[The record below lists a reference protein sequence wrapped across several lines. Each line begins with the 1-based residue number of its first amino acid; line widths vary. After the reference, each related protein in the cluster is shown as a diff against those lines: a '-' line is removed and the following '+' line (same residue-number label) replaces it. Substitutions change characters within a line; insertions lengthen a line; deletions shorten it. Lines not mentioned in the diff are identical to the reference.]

1 MNALVIGGSAG
12 AFAAL
17 EAILSRLAPDC
28 AVPIIVV
35 QHLHA
40 DDDGLFAE
48 HLGRTSALP
57 VVEAEDKT
65 PLMPGRVHVAPA
77 GYHLL
82 VEDAATLALSV
93 DPPVNWSRP
102 AIDVLFES
110 AARVWGAD
118 LVAVLLSGANADG
131 TAGLSAVKAAGG
143 HMMRGG
149 AFKPRTSPYA
159 FQGLGEE
166 GLKMLAAARDETG
179 LPIVTE
185 VMDPRDLELVAD
197 YADVLQVGARNTQNF
212 LLLAEL
218 GRLGRPVLLKRG
230 ASTTI
235 EELLMSAEYM
245 VKEGNR
251 DVILCER
258 GIRTFETATRN
269 TFDVSAVPVI
279 KLASHLPVVVDPSH
293 SAGRLDLVPALSL
306 AGVAAGADGVLVETH
321 PNPEYA
327 LCDGPQS
334 LPTAGFAEY
343 AGHVLDLAR
352 YMGKSVA

>member
-1 MNALVIGGSAG
+1 MMVIMQESATEAEVGRVVARVEEIGASAHVSAGERVTVIGVIGDREEITQLP
-12 AFAAL
+12 L
-17 EAILSRLAPDC
+17 EVMPGVDRVVAILKPFKLVSREFHP
-28 AVPIIVV
+28 
-35 QHLHA
+35 A
-40 DDDGLFAE
+40 D
-48 HLGRTSALP
+48 
-57 VVEAEDKT
+57 
-65 PLMPGRVHVAPA
+65 
-77 GYHLL
+77 
-82 VEDAATLALSV
+82 SV
-93 DPPVNWSRP
+93 
-102 AIDVLFES
+102 IDVRGVKIGGGHFCLIAGPCSVETPGQVL
-110 AARVWGAD
+110 AAAE
-118 LVAVLLSGANADG
+118 
-131 TAGLSAVKAAGG
+131 AVKAGGG

-166 GLKMLAAARDETG
+166 GLKMLAEARDATG

-185 VMDPRDLELVAD
+185 VMDPRDLEVVCS

-218 GRLGRPVLLKRG
+218 GKVSKPVLLKRG
-230 ASTTI
+230 PSTTI
-235 EELLMSAEYM
+235 EELLMAAEYI

-279 KLASHLPVVVDPSH
+279 KIASHLPVVVDPSH
-293 SAGRLDLVPALSL
+293 SAGRLDLVLPLSL

-321 PNPEYA
+321 PNPEHA

-334 LPTAGFAEY
+334 LPTAAFGEY
-343 AGHVLDLAR
+343 AGRVLELAR
-352 YMGKSVA
+352 WAGKTTG

>member
-1 MNALVIGGSAG
+1 MMVVMLEGATAEQIAHVTQRIEEVGASAYVSQGERVTVIGVIGDREEIT
-12 AFAAL
+12 AL
-17 EAILSRLAPDC
+17 PLEIMPGVDRVVAILKPYKLVSREFQEHDTVVNVRGVKIGGGHFAIIAGPCSVETPEQVLA
-28 AVPIIVV
+28 
-35 QHLHA
+35 
-40 DDDGLFAE
+40 
-48 HLGRTSALP
+48 
-57 VVEAEDKT
+57 
-65 PLMPGRVHVAPA
+65 
-77 GYHLL
+77 
-82 VEDAATLALSV
+82 
-93 DPPVNWSRP
+93 
-102 AIDVLFES
+102 
-110 AARVWGAD
+110 AAR
-118 LVAVLLSGANADG
+118 
-131 TAGLSAVKAAGG
+131 AVKAAGG

-185 VMDPRDLELVAD
+185 VMDPRDLDVVCE

-218 GRLGRPVLLKRG
+218 GKLGRPVLLKRG
-230 ASTTI
+230 AATTI

-279 KLASHLPVVVDPSH
+279 KLASHLPIVVDPSH
-293 SAGRLDLVPALSL
+293 SAGRLDLVAALSL

-321 PNPEYA
+321 PNPEHA

-334 LPTAGFAEY
+334 LPTAVFGEY
-343 AGHVLDLAR
+343 AERVLALATW
-352 YMGKSVA
+352 MGKTV

>member
-1 MNALVIGGSAG
+1 MMVIMHETATAAEVAHVVARVEEIGARAHISTGERVTIIGVIGDREEITQLP
-12 AFAAL
+12 L
-17 EAILSRLAPDC
+17 EA
-28 AVPIIVV
+28 
-35 QHLHA
+35 
-40 DDDGLFAE
+40 
-48 HLGRTSALP
+48 
-57 VVEAEDKT
+57 
-65 PLMPGRVHVAPA
+65 MPGVDRVVAILKP
-77 GYHLL
+77 YKL
-82 VEDAATLALSV
+82 VGREFQQRDTV
-93 DPPVNWSRP
+93 
-102 AIDVLFES
+102 IDVGGARIGGGHFALIAGPCSVETPEQVLA
-110 AARVWGAD
+110 AAR
-118 LVAVLLSGANADG
+118 
-131 TAGLSAVKAAGG
+131 AVKEAGG

-166 GLKMLAAARDETG
+166 GLRMLAAARDDTG

-185 VMDPRDLELVAD
+185 VMDPRDLDVVCR

-218 GRLGRPVLLKRG
+218 GKIGKPVLLKRG
-230 ASTTI
+230 PSTTI
-235 EELLMSAEYM
+235 EELLMAAEYI

-279 KLASHLPVVVDPSH
+279 KLASHLPIVVDPSH
-293 SAGRLDLVPALSL
+293 SAGRLDLVLPLSL

-321 PNPEYA
+321 PNPEHA

-334 LPTAGFAEY
+334 LPTAAFGEY
-343 AGHVLDLAR
+343 AGRVLDLAR
-352 YMGKSVA
+352 WAGKTV